1 MAEGVGHTACLYVYV
16 DKEAD
21 IDEVAKD
28 LRNQAPTVLFVCC
41 YDSEAAMRMQTA
53 LSKDAVNKTRG
64 EGGKGAVNKT
74 RGDGENGQGQQAR
87 ASKEEFQV
95 MFKCVIMDELIIAGR
110 HSIVKEVEI
119 KQVLRTPGGGPLL
132 IAEVGFSV
140 AIQQMVSMR
149 VAALCVHD
157 RMQLAMAGQ
166 RLGAMWHKPLE
177 TCVRG

>member
-1 MAEGVGHTACLYVYV
+1 MAEGVGNAACLYVYV

-53 LSKDAVNKTRG
+53 LSKDAVNKIGG

-74 RGDGENGQGQQAR
+74 RGDGGKGQGQQAR

-95 MFKCVIMDELIIAGR
+95 MFKCVIMEELIIAGR

-132 IAEVGFSV
+132 IADVGF
-140 AIQQMVSMR
+140 AKAAQHMLFMR
-149 VAALCVHD
+149 VAAVCV
-157 RMQLAMAGQ
+157 
-166 RLGAMWHKPLE
+166 
-177 TCVRG
+177 CVRRGCSWR